1 MTITLLSKPGCV
13 PCLATKRAFDSKGL
27 EYEERDMSV
36 DAEAL
41 DMAKSLGHMAAPV
54 VIITETGENW
64 SGFRP
69 ERIAA
74 LSV

>member
-1 MTITLLSKPGCV
+1 
-13 PCLATKRAFDSKGL
+13 
-27 EYEERDMSV
+27 MSV